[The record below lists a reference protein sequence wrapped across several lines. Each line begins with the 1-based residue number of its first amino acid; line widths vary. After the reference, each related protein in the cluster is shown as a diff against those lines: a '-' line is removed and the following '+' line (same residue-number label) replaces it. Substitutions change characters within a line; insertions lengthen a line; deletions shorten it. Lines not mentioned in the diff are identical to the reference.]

1 MSNIKREHITS
12 IMEKL
17 LFVSTYSENDEDWL
31 IVYAVNTKDI
41 PEGSTNYKTARYIGN
56 VNLTGRFFIK
66 GDNKFLR
73 VLEQTEYT
81 IKLQTQED
89 TFYRLDQYFKTKD
102 NTIAQI
108 GLEVTKKIEEVINTP
123 YRPRF
128 HPEQHAKIQF
138 F

>member
-1 MSNIKREHITS
+1 MSNIKHKHHKN

-17 LFVSTYSENDEDWL
+17 LFVTPYSENDEDWL
-31 IVYAVNTKDI
+31 IIYAVNTKDI

-66 GDNKFLR
+66 GDNKFLK
-73 VLEQTEYT
+73 VLEQTEYN
-81 IKLQTQED
+81 IKIQTQED
-89 TFYRLDQYFKTKD
+89 TFYRLDQYFKIDDDK
-102 NTIAQI
+102 IAPL